1 MPGINSVYI
10 ECYILRRVKNKL
22 KFLIIKRSVNDTIYP
37 GIWQIVTGKIEPGE
51 KAYEA
56 ALREITE
63 ETGLKP
69 ERLFVLPHT
78 TTFYSP
84 ENDAVSLV
92 PLFFCETSEKNVL
105 LSKEHTDF
113 KWLDAE
119 KASKKLFFK
128 SQKEN
133 VNFIDSNF
141 RSKDIFKT
149 FKEIKF

>member
-1 MPGINSVYI
+1 MPEINSIYI
-10 ECYILRRVKNKL
+10 ECYVIRRVRNKL
-22 KFLIIKRSVNDTIYP
+22 KFLIIKRSGNDTIYP
-37 GIWQIVTGKIEPGE
+37 GIWQIVTGKIEPEE

-56 ALREITE
+56 ALREIEE

-69 ERLFVLPHT
+69 GRLFVIPHT

-84 ENDAVSLV
+84 ERDAVSLV

-119 KASKKLFFK
+119 KASEKLFFK

>member
-1 MPGINSVYI
+1 MPGINSIYI
-10 ECYILRRVKNKL
+10 ECYVIRRVKNKL
-22 KFLIIKRSVNDTIYP
+22 KFLVVKRNAGEAVYP
-37 GIWQIVTGKIEPGE
+37 GIWQIVTGKIESGE
-51 KAYEA
+51 KAFEA
-56 ALREITE
+56 ALRELKE

-69 ERLFVLPHT
+69 ERLFVIPHT

-84 ENDAVSLV
+84 ERDEVSLV
-92 PLFFCETSEKNVL
+92 PLFFCITQEKNVT
-105 LSKEHTDF
+105 LSEEHSDF
-113 KWLDAE
+113 KWLDAG

-141 RSKDIFKT
+141 HSKDIFKT

>member
-1 MPGINSVYI
+1 LPEINSIYI
-10 ECYILRRVKNKL
+10 ECYVIRRVRNKL
-22 KFLIIKRSVNDTIYP
+22 KFLIIKRSGNDTIYP
-37 GIWQIVTGKIEPGE
+37 GIWQIVTGKIEPEE

-56 ALREITE
+56 ALREIEE

-69 ERLFVLPHT
+69 GRLFVIPHT

-84 ENDAVSLV
+84 ERDAVSLV

-119 KASKKLFFK
+119 KASEKLFFK

>member
-1 MPGINSVYI
+1 MPVINSIYI
-10 ECYILRRVKNKL
+10 ECYVIRKVKNKL
-22 KFLIIKRSVNDTIYP
+22 KFLIIKRCDTDTIYP

-51 KAYEA
+51 KAYET
-56 ALREITE
+56 ALREIKE
-63 ETGLKP
+63 ETGLKQ
-69 ERLFVLPHT
+69 ERLFVIPHT

-84 ENDAVSLV
+84 EQDAVSLV
-92 PLFFCETSEKNVL
+92 PLFFCMTREKNVT
-105 LSKEHTDF
+105 LSKEHSDF

-133 VNFIDSNF
+133 VNFIELNF
-141 RSKDIFKT
+141 KSKDIFKT